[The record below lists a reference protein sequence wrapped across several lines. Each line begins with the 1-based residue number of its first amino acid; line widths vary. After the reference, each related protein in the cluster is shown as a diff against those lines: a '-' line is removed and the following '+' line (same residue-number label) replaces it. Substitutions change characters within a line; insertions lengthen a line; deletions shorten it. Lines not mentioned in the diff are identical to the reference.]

1 MPLVCFSIFD
11 LSLELVDTYGFAAGA
26 YALCWDCLV
35 EHVASRAPRGL
46 LHKPANRLPMGSCG
60 MKRTEW
66 TSVPSATCISI
77 WSICNVPIFFSSI
90 IYKGLKY
97 PGIKCFEPTKPGK
110 ILLMDLNEEDPT
122 VLELKII
129 GNTFDLSSFNPH
141 GISTFIDEGNNS

>member
-1 MPLVCFSIFD
+1 MSHLPP
-11 LSLELVDTYGFAAGA
+11 
-26 YALCWDCLV
+26 
-35 EHVASRAPRGL
+35 ASAFEVFVMYL
-46 LHKPANRLPMGSCG
+46 F
-60 MKRTEW
+60 
-66 TSVPSATCISI
+66 
-77 WSICNVPIFFSSI
+77 FFSSI